1 MMPECAVAAPL
12 RSKPGRG
19 PFPAAADWESA
30 SPVVVHTDWRGEH
43 ADPGRETQARLLWTT
58 GNLYVHFQARYREIT
73 VFADAQPT
81 GRRDRL
87 WDRDVAE
94 VFLQPE
100 PAGPCRYK
108 EFEISPNGYWI
119 DLDIDLD
126 TPERKRDLHSGL
138 RRRAEIGMK
147 EKIWTAELVIP
158 MKALVT
164 NFDPGKPWR
173 ANFFRVEG
181 PQEPRFYSAW
191 RPTLTPQPDFHVPQ
205 AFGKLVF
212 AGE

>member
-1 MMPECAVAAPL
+1 MMPECAVVAPL

-30 SPVVVHTDWRGEH
+30 SPVVFHTDWRGEH
-43 ADPGRETQARLLWTT
+43 ADPGRETQVRLLWTT
-58 GNLYVHFQARYREIT
+58 ENLYIHFRARYREIT

-100 PAGPCRYK
+100 PAKPRRYK
-108 EFEISPNGYWI
+108 EIEISPNGYWI
-119 DLDIDLD
+119 DLGIDLD

-138 RRRAEIGMK
+138 RRRAGIGTK
-147 EKIWTAELVIP
+147 EKTWTAELVIP

-164 NFDPGKPWR
+164 NFDPGMSWR

-191 RPTLTPQPDFHVPQ
+191 RPTLMPQPDFHVPE